1 MNCSIR
7 QLICLSSLLPCLAVA
22 QQSPIPSRMGLEQA
36 IRFSLE
42 RNLDLETE
50 EFTRQL
56 REKEILLAKREF
68 AWTVAASYLYQ
79 YVDKPQ
85 NTREFIATGGE
96 DQGFSPRIFEERNHQ
111 ARFGLSKKLKSGTEV
126 ELGTRYSVLDNT
138 LNRSIPPSLFSPEY
152 EAFTGLTLTQPLWR
166 GFGREVNEA
175 EIKAAMA
182 AEEAAGIL
190 VQVRAMT
197 VVAETASR
205 YYDLVSAWQ
214 NKAVKTEGHHLAAKL
229 LDRSRRLEESGKATT
244 ADVLKAEVAL
254 YQRQE
259 EEIEAESI
267 KIDRQNAL
275 LLLMADDVAA
285 AERSIL
291 PTTGLTT
298 DYHLPDRGNLVGNA
312 VENRLDVV
320 YYRKLLERA
329 GHNLI
334 RGKDAAKPQINLV
347 ATAGVNGL
355 AGDGNGSYSESFG
368 GQGPEFSIGLN
379 FAMPLNGKMRR
390 AEWDMAELELKK
402 AETSLRKQKAT
413 VALEIDTAL
422 SRVRSLLQRVSTA
435 AKAREMAARNM
446 ESEEKL
452 LEEGRSDNFRVLEMQ
467 QEYADVCSRQI
478 EAQAELNK
486 SMVGL
491 WLASGQIFEKFSIQF
506 PLATTK
512 P

>member
-1 MNCSIR
+1 
-7 QLICLSSLLPCLAVA
+7 
-22 QQSPIPSRMGLEQA
+22 
-36 IRFSLE
+36 
-42 RNLDLETE
+42 
-50 EFTRQL
+50 
-56 REKEILLAKREF
+56 
-68 AWTVAASYLYQ
+68 
-79 YVDKPQ
+79 
-85 NTREFIATGGE
+85 
-96 DQGFSPRIFEERNHQ
+96 
-111 ARFGLSKKLKSGTEV
+111 
-126 ELGTRYSVLDNT
+126 
-138 LNRSIPPSLFSPEY
+138 
-152 EAFTGLTLTQPLWR
+152 
-166 GFGREVNEA
+166 
-175 EIKAAMA
+175 
-182 AEEAAGIL
+182 
-190 VQVRAMT
+190 
-197 VVAETASR
+197 
-205 YYDLVSAWQ
+205 
-214 NKAVKTEGHHLAAKL
+214 VKTEGHHLAAKL
-229 LDRSRRLEESGKATT
+229 LDRSRKLEESGKATT

-259 EEIEAESI
+259 EEFEAESI

-275 LLLMADDVAA
+275 LLLMADDVATS
-285 AERSIL
+285 ERSVL

-298 DYHLPDRGNLVGNA
+298 NYQLPERGNLVGNA

-329 GHNLI
+329 GHNLV
-334 RGKDAAKPQINLV
+334 RGKDASKPQINLV

-355 AGDGNGSYSESFG
+355 AGDGSGSYSESFG

-422 SRVRSLLQRVSTA
+422 SRARSLLQRVSTA
-435 AKAREMAARNM
+435 AKAREMAAKNM

-506 PLATTK
+506 PLATTA

>member
-1 MNCSIR
+1 MKYPYR
-7 QLICLSSLLPCLAVA
+7 LLFALAAVLPTLATA
-22 QQSPIPSRMGLEQA
+22 QQSPLPTRMGLEQA

-56 REKEILLAKREF
+56 REKEILLAQREF
-68 AWTVAASYLYQ
+68 AWNVAASYLYQ

-111 ARFGLSKKLKSGTEV
+111 ARFGLSKKLTYGTEV
-126 ELGTRYSVLDNT
+126 EIGTRYSVLDNT
-138 LNRSIPPSLFSPEY
+138 LNRSIPPSLTSPEY

-166 GFGREVNEA
+166 GFGPKVNEA
-175 EIKAAMA
+175 AIKAAVVG
-182 AEEAAGIL
+182 EEAAAIL

-205 YYDLVSAWQ
+205 YYDLVSAGQ
-214 NKAVKTEGHHLAAKL
+214 NQGVKAEGHRLAAKL
-229 LDRSRRLEESGKATT
+229 LDRSRKLEESGKANSS
-244 ADVLKAEVAL
+244 DVLKAEVAL

-275 LLLMADDVAA
+275 LLLMSDDVATT
-285 AERSIL
+285 ERSIL
-291 PTTGLTT
+291 PTTGLQTT
-298 DYHLPDRGNLVGNA
+298 YDLPQRSSLVENA
-312 VENRLDVV
+312 VNHRLDVI

-329 GHNLI
+329 GLNLI
-334 RGKDAAKPQINLV
+334 RGKDAANPQLNLV

-355 AGDGNGSYSESFG
+355 AGDGTGSYSESFG

-379 FAMPLNGKMRR
+379 FAMPLDGKMRR
-390 AEWDMAELELKK
+390 AELDMAEIEFKK

-435 AKAREMAARNM
+435 AKARELAAKNM

-467 QEYADVCSRQI
+467 QEYADTCSRQI

-491 WLASGQIFEKFSIQF
+491 WLSSGQIFDKFSIQF
-506 PLATTK
+506 PLVSTK